1 MAVTREL
8 APRRNWNMIKIIS
21 LLLLVVL
28 GVGGVYYYQTHIAK
42 GATTQPTTTSF
53 TVANG
58 NIFQAVASTGRVVS
72 NLDVEIKCKAAGQ
85 IIELPYD
92 VSQEVKKDALI
103 LQIDPI
109 DQQRAVRQSEVEL
122 SQSQAK
128 LAQSKHSLTIAEQT
142 LVTSRDRIAST
153 LKMVQTA
160 AKDARDKAA
169 RRRNL
174 FEQKLASPEELQAAE
189 TAATQASGELRNAEI
204 AEQDLKTQE
213 LGLELKHQDIK
224 LAEAQVEMDQITL
237 SNAKQRLA
245 DTTVIAPMDGVVA
258 QLSVQKG
265 QIISSGITNVGGG
278 APAMIL
284 SDLSRI
290 FVLASVDESDIGK
303 VKLDQETDI
312 SADAFPGKRFKGKVV
327 RIATKGV
334 NVSNVVTF
342 EVRVEVT
349 SDNKNLLKPEM
360 TANVQVISAS
370 KQDVLVVPANALMR
384 KQGKML
390 ATVEKQGGGTEER
403 AVQVGLTDGEK
414 YEVLAGLTEGEIVT
428 VRKDEPQSK
437 WREGG
442 GARPPG
448 MGVFPGGGGG
458 GGRGGG
464 GR

>member
-1 MAVTREL
+1 MV
-8 APRRNWNMIKIIS
+8 KIIS
-21 LLLLVVL
+21 LLLLAGL
-28 GVGGVYYYQTHIAK
+28 GVGGVYYYQTHFAK
-42 GATTQPTTTSF
+42 AATTQPTTTS
-53 TVANG
+53 VAVARG

-109 DQQRAVRQSEVEL
+109 DQQRAVRQAEVEL
-122 SQSQAK
+122 LQSQAK
-128 LAQSKHSLTIAEQT
+128 LAQSKQSLTIAEQT
-142 LVTSRDRIAST
+142 LANNRDKIASS
-153 LKMVQTA
+153 LKSTQSA
-160 AKDARDKAA
+160 AKDAQDKAV

-174 FEQKLASPEELQAAE
+174 FEQKLASPEELQTAE
-189 TAATQASGELRNAEI
+189 TAATQAQAEFRNAQI

-213 LGLELKHQDIK
+213 LGLELKRQDVK
-224 LAEAQVEMDQITL
+224 LAEAQVENDQITL

-245 DTTVIAPMDGVVA
+245 DTTVVAPMDGVVA

-303 VKLDQETDI
+303 VQLDQDTDI

-349 SDNKNLLKPEM
+349 SPNKNLLKPEM

-370 KQDVLVVPANALMR
+370 KQDVLVVPANALTR

-390 ATVEKQGGGTEER
+390 ATVEKPGGITEER
-403 AVQVGLTDGEK
+403 TVQVGLTDGEK
-414 YEVLAGLTEGEIVT
+414 YEVLGGLTEGET
-428 VRKDEPQSK
+428 VAVRLDEPQSR
-437 WREGG
+437 WRAGG

-458 GGRGGG
+458 RGGG
-464 GR
+464 R